1 MNPIIEHIITLI
13 KGAKADNRIRYTDPN
28 SGMIYTLGSSRYL
41 LGQTVRQYWIPNDHI
56 FISEAAKETWNRIT
70 SQSIRGCSYQAT
82 VVFEKD
88 ESLTVYEYTGASKT
102 PMVKQLKKGDFFHY
116 RQVFHD
122 EHVVGVE
129 DILDALCELPDDKLN
144 EQNVIGILDH
154 IYICKILKKEDRELQ
169 RSGRNTLD
177 VDEAINKFYVP
188 KGIVV
193 DRDYIKNLASD
204 FDWNRKY

>member
-102 PMVKQLKKGDFFHY
+102 PMVKQLKKGDSFHY

-154 IYICKILKKEDRELQ
+154 IYICKIPLCFNKRLISVPCSIAD
-169 RSGRNTLD
+169 
-177 VDEAINKFYVP
+177 AIILNAKTNPSAQTFSAGQGDAFVQP
-188 KGIVV
+188 
-193 DRDYIKNLASD
+193 AQ
-204 FDWNRKY
+204 